1 MTKKITFNQYMKLQT
16 PEAIQTRENWKA
28 LQTKRG
34 WTEEY
39 MLVLMKEG
47 FKQLR
52 KGGLV
57 QAPFFLPH
65 SPPFKKM
72 KYVIKNTQ
80 EQVTLIEPDYGQK
93 LLKVKKT
100 DLKTEHTYKREM
112 IAVKSEILGDLFW
125 IDNEI
130 LMGCAIFRDGK
141 LDKENEFAVEDWEC
155 MDELTRAQLNELDEI
170 KKIFTLSCGFVPLV
184 FGKPAR

>member
-1 MTKKITFNQYMKLQT
+1 
-16 PEAIQTRENWKA
+16 
-28 LQTKRG
+28 
-34 WTEEY
+34 
-39 MLVLMKEG
+39 
-47 FKQLR
+47 
-52 KGGLV
+52 
-57 QAPFFLPH
+57 
-65 SPPFKKM
+65 M

-130 LMGCAIFRDGK
+130 LMSCAIFRDGK

-170 KKIFTLSCGFVPLV
+170 KKIFTFSCGFVPLV